1 LLKGPRR
8 LFDAAKNISL
18 QDKSMAIYFERERER
33 DPSCKISA
41 LKMDKGHYQS
51 HDSSL
56 RRLELSQQKLI
67 ESKLYYDVSLALYP
81 AIVH

>member
-1 LLKGPRR
+1 MLQK
-8 LFDAAKNISL
+8 ISAYKTKVWRFIL
-18 QDKSMAIYFERERER
+18 ERERER